1 MRAALAGARPPLFLL
16 ARIRATRPSHRNA
29 ERLDAARCR
38 AGGRDASSSSSSS
51 TSLSTSTTTT
61 ASDARARPP
70 DAVDD
75 DDDDAPSSSSS
86 ALLRTRVRGKH
97 LDRPWHLTYLRKRGV
112 ITAAQKRALRGD
124 PWRLYGFEIVTHSGG
139 AGPPPRLD
147 LFRDVFPDATPRRD
161 GDALITAKPPPVV
174 LEIGFGLGDSLTR
187 MCERHPER
195 CFLGAEVHKPG
206 VHTGPHTTAFAW

>member
-1 MRAALAGARPPLFLL
+1 M
-16 ARIRATRPSHRNA
+16 
-29 ERLDAARCR
+29 
-38 AGGRDASSSSSSS
+38 
-51 TSLSTSTTTT
+51 
-61 ASDARARPP
+61 
-70 DAVDD
+70 
-75 DDDDAPSSSSS
+75 
-86 ALLRTRVRGKH
+86 
-97 LDRPWHLTYLRKRGV
+97 